1 MVKIATFAKPQNVT
15 SNFMKTRNDLFP
27 SDFKA
32 ILDTLD
38 EENGGLVIL
47 SLKYLNDDL
56 KVLFTLSYG
65 DNEKPKQ
72 LWQLDIADIEKERF
86 VRNWVTFPEIYSDH
100 FLLYEFIDNYTELY
114 FKGSTSNPEKLL
126 IELYNSH
133 ILNYS
138 NDLDFGLGINAPN
151 GMLKLCTND
160 NGLFARG
167 PKRILIKYAD
177 CLKANG
183 IKTNF
188 INEIESDK
196 KNLKL
201 LIFGDS
207 YFIAKDFKFS
217 MVK

>member
-1 MVKIATFAKPQNVT
+1 MT
-15 SNFMKTRNDLFP
+15 TRNDIFP

-32 ILDTLD
+32 TLD
-38 EENGGLVIL
+38 SLDYQENGGLVIS
-47 SLKYLNDDL
+47 SLEYLKNDL
-56 KVLFTLSYG
+56 RVFFTLSYD
-65 DNEKPKQ
+65 DNETPEQ
-72 LWQLDIADIEKERF
+72 LWQLDIIDIEKERV
-86 VRNWVTFPEIYSDH
+86 VRDWATFPEIYSDH
-100 FLLYEFIDNYTELY
+100 FLLFEFIDNYIELY
-114 FKGSTSNPEKLL
+114 FNGSTSNPEKLL
-126 IELYNSH
+126 VDLYNSH
-133 ILNYS
+133 ISNYS

-167 PKRILIKYAD
+167 PKRILYKYEE

-196 KNLKL
+196 NDLKL

-207 YFIAKDFKFS
+207 YFIAKDFKFRL
-217 MVK
+217 VK